1 MAATNIRWKTA
12 WRWVYLPARLSRR
25 LRRDAEVRFMMGSA
39 RGVTPEDR
47 TRRLMLAALG
57 VVFGDIGTSPLYAIR
72 ECFSHG
78 GGALEVGPASI
89 LGVLSLIVWAQVLL
103 ISVKYALFV
112 MRADNQGQGG
122 ILALMALALHGQDAR
137 RRSSVAIM
145 GLAAVGAALFFG
157 DGMLT
162 PAISVLSAVEGL
174 ELAAPWL
181 HPFVVPL
188 TIVVVIALFAMQSRG
203 TEHVGRLF
211 GPVMALWFAVLAAMG
226 LWQVAGDP
234 SVLAA
239 IDPRHAARFL
249 VSEPVMAF
257 VTLGAVFLAV
267 TGAEALYADMG
278 HFGARPIRLAW
289 FAFVFPALTLNYL
302 GQGALL
308 LADPSAVR
316 NPFYL
321 MVPSWALLPLVLLAT
336 LATVIASQAVI
347 SGAFSLARQCV
358 QLGFLP
364 RLEIRHTSEHEIGQ
378 IYAPQV
384 NWMLMAGVIALVVG
398 FRDSSSLASAYG
410 IAVTGTMAI
419 DGILFWFVARR
430 VWRWNAAGVGAL
442 VALFLAVD
450 LAFLGSNALKVANGG
465 WFPLV
470 AGAFLVAVMK
480 TWRDGRHLL
489 AEQMRQD
496 ALPVADFVAQV
507 ARRPAQRVA
516 GTAVFLTSNP
526 DGTPHALL
534 HNLKHNRILHERVVF
549 LTVRFHDVPFVAAD
563 RRARVED
570 LGQGFHRIVLT
581 CGFKETPNIPRE
593 LDGIRGAGGP
603 FDPMQTSYFLGR
615 ERLVLRERPLMAR
628 WREKLFIVM
637 QHNQSSATDFFGIPP
652 NRVVELGAQVE
663 V

>member
-1 MAATNIRWKTA
+1 MNESTPGTA
-12 WRWVYLPARLSRR
+12 SP
-25 LRRDAEVRFMMGSA
+25 
-39 RGVTPEDR
+39 DR
-47 TRRLMLAALG
+47 TRRLLLAALG

-78 GGALEVGPASI
+78 GGALEVSPASI

-103 ISVKYALFV
+103 ISLKYALFV

-137 RRSSVAIM
+137 RRSSLAIM

-188 TIVVVIALFAMQSRG
+188 TVVVVIGLFAMQSRG

-211 GPVMALWFAVLAAMG
+211 GPVMAAWFSVLAAMG

-239 IDPRHAARFL
+239 LDPRHAARF
-249 VSEPVMAF
+249 VATDPIVAF

-308 LADPSAVR
+308 LADPAAVR

-336 LATVIASQAVI
+336 AATVIASQAVI

-364 RLEIRHTSEHEIGQ
+364 RLETRHTSEHEIGQ

-398 FRDSSSLASAYG
+398 FRSSSSLASAYG

-430 VWRWNAAGVGAL
+430 VWGWNGVATSAL
-442 VALFLAVD
+442 VAMFLVVD
-450 LAFLGSNALKVANGG
+450 LAFLGSNALKIADGG

-470 AGAFLVAVMK
+470 VGAALVAVMK
-480 TWRDGRHLL
+480 TWRDGRRLL
-489 AEQMRQD
+489 AEQMHQA
-496 ALPVADFVAQV
+496 ALPVADFVSQV

-516 GTAVFLTSNP
+516 GTAVFLTGSP
-526 DGTPHALL
+526 EGAPHALL

-549 LTVRFHDVPFVAAD
+549 LTVRFRDAPFVSPGQ
-563 RRARVED
+563 RVQTED
-570 LGQGFHRIVLT
+570 LGQGFHRIVLSY
-581 CGFKETPNIPRE
+581 GFKETPNIPRE
-593 LDGIRGAGGP
+593 LDRVRDAGGP

-615 ERLVLRERPLMAR
+615 ERLVLRDRPLMAR

>member
-1 MAATNIRWKTA
+1 MNE
-12 WRWVYLPARLSRR
+12 S
-25 LRRDAEVRFMMGSA
+25 
-39 RGVTPEDR
+39 TPGTTPPDR
-47 TRRLMLAALG
+47 TRRLLLAALG

-78 GGALEVGPASI
+78 GGALEVSPASI

-103 ISVKYALFV
+103 ISLKYALFV

-137 RRSSVAIM
+137 RRSSLAIM

-188 TIVVVIALFAMQSRG
+188 TVVVVIGLFAMQSQG

-211 GPVMALWFAVLAAMG
+211 GPVMAAWFSVLAAMG

-239 IDPRHAARFL
+239 LDPRHAARF
-249 VSEPVMAF
+249 VATDPVVAF

-308 LADPSAVR
+308 LADPAAVR

-336 LATVIASQAVI
+336 AATVIASQAVI

-364 RLEIRHTSEHEIGQ
+364 RLETRHTSEHEIGQ

-398 FRDSSSLASAYG
+398 FRSSSSLASAYG

-430 VWRWNAAGVGAL
+430 VWGWNGVATSAL
-442 VALFLAVD
+442 VAMFLVVD
-450 LAFLGSNALKVANGG
+450 LAFLGSNALKIADGG

-470 AGAFLVAVMK
+470 VGAALVAVMK
-480 TWRDGRHLL
+480 TWRDGRRLL
-489 AEQMRQD
+489 AEQMHQA
-496 ALPVADFVAQV
+496 ALPVADFVSQV

-516 GTAVFLTSNP
+516 GTAVFLTGSP
-526 DGTPHALL
+526 EGAPHALL

-549 LTVRFHDVPFVAAD
+549 LTVRFRDAPFVSPGQ
-563 RRARVED
+563 RVQTED
-570 LGQGFHRIVLT
+570 LGQGFHRIVLSY
-581 CGFKETPNIPRE
+581 GFKETPNIPRE
-593 LDGIRGAGGP
+593 LDRVRDAGGP

-615 ERLVLRERPLMAR
+615 ERLVLRDRPLMAR

>member
-1 MAATNIRWKTA
+1 MNE
-12 WRWVYLPARLSRR
+12 S
-25 LRRDAEVRFMMGSA
+25 
-39 RGVTPEDR
+39 TPGTTPPDR
-47 TRRLMLAALG
+47 TRRLLLAALG

-78 GGALEVGPASI
+78 GGALEVSPASI

-103 ISVKYALFV
+103 ISLKYALFV

-137 RRSSVAIM
+137 RRSSLAIM
-145 GLAAVGAALFFG
+145 GLAAIGAALFFG

-188 TIVVVIALFAMQSRG
+188 TVVVVIGLFAMQSQG

-211 GPVMALWFAVLAAMG
+211 GPVMAAWFSVLAAMG

-239 IDPRHAARFL
+239 LDPRHAARF
-249 VSEPVMAF
+249 VATDPVVAF

-308 LADPSAVR
+308 LADPAAVR

-336 LATVIASQAVI
+336 AATVIASQAVI

-364 RLEIRHTSEHEIGQ
+364 RLETRHTSEHEIGQ

-398 FRDSSSLASAYG
+398 FRSSSSLASAYG

-430 VWRWNAAGVGAL
+430 VWGWNGVATSAL
-442 VALFLAVD
+442 VAMFLVVD
-450 LAFLGSNALKVANGG
+450 LAFLGSNALKIADGG

-470 AGAFLVAVMK
+470 VGAALVAVMK
-480 TWRDGRHLL
+480 TWRDGRRLL
-489 AEQMRQD
+489 AEQMHQA
-496 ALPVADFVAQV
+496 ALPVADFVSQV

-516 GTAVFLTSNP
+516 GTAVFLTGSP
-526 DGTPHALL
+526 EGAPHALL

-549 LTVRFHDVPFVAAD
+549 LTVRFRDAPFVSPGQ
-563 RRARVED
+563 RVQTED
-570 LGQGFHRIVLT
+570 LGQGFHRIVLSY
-581 CGFKETPNIPRE
+581 GFKETPNIPRE
-593 LDGIRGAGGP
+593 LDRVRDAGGP

-615 ERLVLRERPLMAR
+615 ERLVLRDRPLMAR

>member
-1 MAATNIRWKTA
+1 MNESTPGTA
-12 WRWVYLPARLSRR
+12 P
-25 LRRDAEVRFMMGSA
+25 
-39 RGVTPEDR
+39 PDR
-47 TRRLMLAALG
+47 TRRLLLAALG

-78 GGALEVGPASI
+78 GGALEVSPASI

-103 ISVKYALFV
+103 ISLKYALFV

-137 RRSSVAIM
+137 RRSSLAIM
-145 GLAAVGAALFFG
+145 GLAAIGAALFFG

-188 TIVVVIALFAMQSRG
+188 TVVVVIGLFAMQSRG

-211 GPVMALWFAVLAAMG
+211 GPVMAAWFSVLAAMG

-239 IDPRHAARFL
+239 LDPRHAARF
-249 VSEPVMAF
+249 VATDPVVAF

-308 LADPSAVR
+308 LADPAAVR

-336 LATVIASQAVI
+336 AATVIASQAVI

-364 RLEIRHTSEHEIGQ
+364 RLETRHTSEHEIGQ

-398 FRDSSSLASAYG
+398 FRSSSSLASAYG

-430 VWRWNAAGVGAL
+430 VWGWNGVATSAL
-442 VALFLAVD
+442 VAMFLVVD
-450 LAFLGSNALKVANGG
+450 LAFLGSNALKIADGG

-470 AGAFLVAVMK
+470 VGAALVAVMK
-480 TWRDGRHLL
+480 TWRDGRRLL
-489 AEQMRQD
+489 AEQMHQA
-496 ALPVADFVAQV
+496 ALPVADFVSQV

-516 GTAVFLTSNP
+516 GTAVFLTGSP
-526 DGTPHALL
+526 EGAPHALL

-549 LTVRFHDVPFVAAD
+549 LTVRFRDAPFVSPGQ
-563 RRARVED
+563 RVQTED
-570 LGQGFHRIVLT
+570 LGQGFHRIVLSY
-581 CGFKETPNIPRE
+581 GFKETPNIPRE
-593 LDGIRGAGGP
+593 LDRVRDAGGP

-615 ERLVLRERPLMAR
+615 ERLVLRDRPLMAR

>member
-1 MAATNIRWKTA
+1 MNESTPGTA
-12 WRWVYLPARLSRR
+12 P
-25 LRRDAEVRFMMGSA
+25 
-39 RGVTPEDR
+39 PDR
-47 TRRLMLAALG
+47 TRRLLLAALG

-78 GGALEVGPASI
+78 GGALEVSPASI

-103 ISVKYALFV
+103 ISLKYALFV

-137 RRSSVAIM
+137 RRSSLAIM

-188 TIVVVIALFAMQSRG
+188 TVVVVIGLFAMQSRG

-211 GPVMALWFAVLAAMG
+211 GPVMAAWFSVLAAMG

-239 IDPRHAARFL
+239 LDPRHAARF
-249 VSEPVMAF
+249 VATDPVVAF

-308 LADPSAVR
+308 LADPAAVR

-336 LATVIASQAVI
+336 AATVIASQAVI

-364 RLEIRHTSEHEIGQ
+364 RLETRHTSEHEIGQ

-398 FRDSSSLASAYG
+398 FRSSSSLASAYG

-430 VWRWNAAGVGAL
+430 VWGWNGVATSAL
-442 VALFLAVD
+442 VAMFLVVD
-450 LAFLGSNALKVANGG
+450 LAFLGSNALKIADGG

-470 AGAFLVAVMK
+470 VGAALVAVMK
-480 TWRDGRHLL
+480 TWRDGRRLL
-489 AEQMRQD
+489 AEQMHQA
-496 ALPVADFVAQV
+496 ALPVADFVSEV

-516 GTAVFLTSNP
+516 GTAVFLTGSP
-526 DGTPHALL
+526 EGAPHALL

-549 LTVRFHDVPFVAAD
+549 LTVRFRDAPFVSPGQ
-563 RRARVED
+563 RVQTED
-570 LGQGFHRIVLT
+570 LGQGFHRIVLSY
-581 CGFKETPNIPRE
+581 GFKETPNIPRE
-593 LDGIRGAGGP
+593 LDRVRDAGGP

-615 ERLVLRERPLMAR
+615 ERLVLRDRPLMAR

>member
-1 MAATNIRWKTA
+1 MNESTPGTA
-12 WRWVYLPARLSRR
+12 P
-25 LRRDAEVRFMMGSA
+25 
-39 RGVTPEDR
+39 PDR
-47 TRRLMLAALG
+47 TRRLLLAALG

-78 GGALEVGPASI
+78 GGALEVSPASI

-103 ISVKYALFV
+103 ISLKYALFV

-137 RRSSVAIM
+137 RRSSLAIM
-145 GLAAVGAALFFG
+145 GLAAIGAALFFG

-188 TIVVVIALFAMQSRG
+188 TVVVVIGLFAMQSQG

-211 GPVMALWFAVLAAMG
+211 GPVMAAWFSVLAAMG

-239 IDPRHAARFL
+239 LDPRHAARF
-249 VSEPVMAF
+249 VATDPVVAF

-308 LADPSAVR
+308 LADPAAVR

-336 LATVIASQAVI
+336 AATVIASQAVI

-364 RLEIRHTSEHEIGQ
+364 RLETRHTSEHEIGQ

-398 FRDSSSLASAYG
+398 FRSSSSLASAYG

-430 VWRWNAAGVGAL
+430 VWGWNGVATSAL
-442 VALFLAVD
+442 VAMFLVVD
-450 LAFLGSNALKVANGG
+450 LAFLGSNALKIADGG

-470 AGAFLVAVMK
+470 VGAALVAVMK
-480 TWRDGRHLL
+480 TWRDGRRLL
-489 AEQMRQD
+489 AEQMHQA
-496 ALPVADFVAQV
+496 ALPVADFVSQV

-516 GTAVFLTSNP
+516 GTAVFLTDSP
-526 DGTPHALL
+526 EGAPHALL

-549 LTVRFHDVPFVAAD
+549 LTVRFRDAPFVSPGQ
-563 RRARVED
+563 RVQTED
-570 LGQGFHRIVLT
+570 LGQGFHRIVLSY
-581 CGFKETPNIPRE
+581 GFKETPNIPRE
-593 LDGIRGAGGP
+593 LDRVRDAGGP

-615 ERLVLRERPLMAR
+615 ERLVLRDRPLMAR

>member
-1 MAATNIRWKTA
+1 
-12 WRWVYLPARLSRR
+12 
-25 LRRDAEVRFMMGSA
+25 
-39 RGVTPEDR
+39 
-47 TRRLMLAALG
+47 
-57 VVFGDIGTSPLYAIR
+57 
-72 ECFSHG
+72 
-78 GGALEVGPASI
+78 
-89 LGVLSLIVWAQVLL
+89 
-103 ISVKYALFV
+103 
-112 MRADNQGQGG
+112 
-122 ILALMALALHGQDAR
+122 
-137 RRSSVAIM
+137 
-145 GLAAVGAALFFG
+145 
-157 DGMLT
+157 
-162 PAISVLSAVEGL
+162 
-174 ELAAPWL
+174 
-181 HPFVVPL
+181 
-188 TIVVVIALFAMQSRG
+188 
-203 TEHVGRLF
+203 
-211 GPVMALWFAVLAAMG
+211 
-226 LWQVAGDP
+226 
-234 SVLAA
+234 
-239 IDPRHAARFL
+239 
-249 VSEPVMAF
+249 
-257 VTLGAVFLAV
+257 VFLAV

-549 LTVRFHDVPFVAAD
+549 LTVRFHDAPFVAAD
-563 RRARVED
+563 RRTRVED

>member
-1 MAATNIRWKTA
+1 MNESTPGTA
-12 WRWVYLPARLSRR
+12 P
-25 LRRDAEVRFMMGSA
+25 
-39 RGVTPEDR
+39 PDR
-47 TRRLMLAALG
+47 TRRLLLAALG

-78 GGALEVGPASI
+78 GGALEVSPASI

-103 ISVKYALFV
+103 ISLKYALFV

-137 RRSSVAIM
+137 RRSSLAIM

-188 TIVVVIALFAMQSRG
+188 TVVVVIGLFAMQSRG

-211 GPVMALWFAVLAAMG
+211 GPVMAAWFSVLAAMG

-239 IDPRHAARFL
+239 LDPRHAARF
-249 VSEPVMAF
+249 VATDPVVAF

-308 LADPSAVR
+308 LADPAAVR

-336 LATVIASQAVI
+336 AATVIASQAVI

-364 RLEIRHTSEHEIGQ
+364 RLETRHTSEHEIGQ

-398 FRDSSSLASAYG
+398 FRSSSSLASAYG

-430 VWRWNAAGVGAL
+430 VWGWNGVATSAL
-442 VALFLAVD
+442 VAMFLVVD
-450 LAFLGSNALKVANGG
+450 LAFLGSNALKIADGG

-470 AGAFLVAVMK
+470 VGAALVAVMK
-480 TWRDGRHLL
+480 TWRDGRRLL
-489 AEQMRQD
+489 AEQMHQA
-496 ALPVADFVAQV
+496 ALPVADFVSQV

-516 GTAVFLTSNP
+516 GTAVFLTGSP
-526 DGTPHALL
+526 EGAPHALL

-549 LTVRFHDVPFVAAD
+549 LTVRFRDAPFVSPGQ
-563 RRARVED
+563 RVQTED
-570 LGQGFHRIVLT
+570 LGQGFHRIVLSY
-581 CGFKETPNIPRE
+581 GFKETPNIPRE
-593 LDGIRGAGGP
+593 LDRVRDAGGP

-615 ERLVLRERPLMAR
+615 ERLVLRDRPLMAR

>member
-1 MAATNIRWKTA
+1 MNESTPGTA
-12 WRWVYLPARLSRR
+12 CP
-25 LRRDAEVRFMMGSA
+25 
-39 RGVTPEDR
+39 DR
-47 TRRLMLAALG
+47 TRRLLLAALG

-78 GGALEVGPASI
+78 GGALEVAPASI

-122 ILALMALALHGQDAR
+122 ILALMALALHGRDAR
-137 RRSSVAIM
+137 HRSSLAIM
-145 GLAAVGAALFFG
+145 GLAALGAALFFG

-181 HPFVVPL
+181 HPFVVPV
-188 TIVVVIALFAMQSRG
+188 TVVVVIGLFSMQSRG

-211 GPVMALWFAVLAAMG
+211 GPVMATWFAVLAAMG
-226 LWQVAGDP
+226 LWQLAGDA

-239 IDPRHAARFL
+239 LDPRHAARFFASDPL
-249 VSEPVMAF
+249 VAF

-336 LATVIASQAVI
+336 AATVIASQAVI

-364 RLEIRHTSEHEIGQ
+364 RLEVRHTSENEIGQ
-378 IYAPQV
+378 IYVPQV
-384 NWMLMAGVIALVVG
+384 NWTLMAGVIALVVG
-398 FRDSSSLASAYG
+398 FRSSSSLASAYG

-430 VWRWNAAGVGAL
+430 VWGWNGLATSAL
-442 VALFLAVD
+442 VALFLVVD
-450 LAFLGSNALKVANGG
+450 LAFLGSNALKIADGG
-465 WFPLV
+465 WLPLV
-470 AGAFLVAVMK
+470 VGAALVAVMK
-480 TWRDGRHLL
+480 TWRDGRRLL
-489 AEQMRQD
+489 AEQMHQA
-496 ALPVADFVAQV
+496 ALPVADFVSQV

-516 GTAVFLTSNP
+516 GTAVFLTGSP
-526 DGTPHALL
+526 EGAPHALL

-549 LTVRFHDVPFVAAD
+549 LTVRFRDAPFVSPGQ
-563 RRARVED
+563 RVLTED
-570 LGQGFHRIVLT
+570 LGHGFHRIVLSY
-581 CGFKETPNIPRE
+581 GFKEMPNIPRE
-593 LDGIRGAGGP
+593 LDRVRDAGGP

-615 ERLVLRERPLMAR
+615 ERLVLRDRPLMAR

>member
-1 MAATNIRWKTA
+1 
-12 WRWVYLPARLSRR
+12 
-25 LRRDAEVRFMMGSA
+25 MMGSA

-47 TRRLMLAALG
+47 TRRLVIAALG

-72 ECFSHG
+72 ECFSQG
-78 GGALEVGPASI
+78 GGALEVAPASI

-103 ISVKYALFV
+103 ISIKYALFV

-137 RRSSVAIM
+137 CRSSVAIM

-203 TEHVGRLF
+203 TESVGRLF

-226 LWQVAGDP
+226 LWQLAGDP

-239 IDPRHAARFL
+239 IDPRYAARFL
-249 VSEPVMAF
+249 VSDPVVAF

-419 DGILFWFVARR
+419 DAILFWFVARR

-450 LAFLGSNALKVANGG
+450 LSFLGSNALKIAHGG

-480 TWRDGRHLL
+480 TWRDGRRLL
-489 AEQMRQD
+489 AEQMHQD
-496 ALPVADFVAQV
+496 DLPVADFVAQV
-507 ARRPAQRVA
+507 ARRPVQRVA
-516 GTAVFLTSNP
+516 GTAVFLTSTP
-526 DGTPHALL
+526 EGTPHALL

-549 LTVRFHDVPFVAAD
+549 LTVRFHDAPFVPAD
-563 RRARVED
+563 RRVHVED
-570 LGQGFHRIVLT
+570 LGQGFHRIVLA

-593 LDGIRGAGGP
+593 LDRIRDAGGP
-603 FDPMQTSYFLGR
+603 FEPMQTSYFLGR
-615 ERLVLRERPLMAR
+615 ERLVLRDRPLMAR
-628 WREKLFIVM
+628 WREKLFIAM

>member
-1 MAATNIRWKTA
+1 
-12 WRWVYLPARLSRR
+12 
-25 LRRDAEVRFMMGSA
+25 
-39 RGVTPEDR
+39 
-47 TRRLMLAALG
+47 
-57 VVFGDIGTSPLYAIR
+57 
-72 ECFSHG
+72 
-78 GGALEVGPASI
+78 
-89 LGVLSLIVWAQVLL
+89 
-103 ISVKYALFV
+103 

-137 RRSSVAIM
+137 RRSSLAIM
-145 GLAAVGAALFFG
+145 GLAAIGAALFFG

-188 TIVVVIALFAMQSRG
+188 TVVVVIGLFAMQSQG

-211 GPVMALWFAVLAAMG
+211 GPVMAAWFSVLAAMG

-239 IDPRHAARFL
+239 LDPRHAARF
-249 VSEPVMAF
+249 VATDPVVAF

-308 LADPSAVR
+308 LADPAAVR

-336 LATVIASQAVI
+336 AATVIASQAVI

-364 RLEIRHTSEHEIGQ
+364 RLETRHTSEHEIGQ

-398 FRDSSSLASAYG
+398 FRSSSSLASAYG

-430 VWRWNAAGVGAL
+430 VWGWNGVATSAL
-442 VALFLAVD
+442 VAMFLVVD
-450 LAFLGSNALKVANGG
+450 LAFLGSNALKIADGG

-470 AGAFLVAVMK
+470 VGAALVAVMK
-480 TWRDGRHLL
+480 TWRDGRRLL
-489 AEQMRQD
+489 AEQMHQA
-496 ALPVADFVAQV
+496 ALPVADFVSQV

-516 GTAVFLTSNP
+516 GTAVFLTGSP
-526 DGTPHALL
+526 EGAPHALL

-549 LTVRFHDVPFVAAD
+549 LTVRFRDAPFVSPGQ
-563 RRARVED
+563 RVQTED
-570 LGQGFHRIVLT
+570 LGQGFHRIVLSY
-581 CGFKETPNIPRE
+581 GFKETPNIPRE
-593 LDGIRGAGGP
+593 LDRVRDAGGP

-615 ERLVLRERPLMAR
+615 ERLVLRDRPLMAR

>member
-1 MAATNIRWKTA
+1 MNESTPGTA
-12 WRWVYLPARLSRR
+12 P
-25 LRRDAEVRFMMGSA
+25 
-39 RGVTPEDR
+39 PDR
-47 TRRLMLAALG
+47 TRRLLLAALG

-78 GGALEVGPASI
+78 GGALEVSPASI

-103 ISVKYALFV
+103 ISLKYALFV

-137 RRSSVAIM
+137 RRSSLAIM
-145 GLAAVGAALFFG
+145 GLAAIGAALFFG

-188 TIVVVIALFAMQSRG
+188 TVVVVIGLFAMQSQG

-211 GPVMALWFAVLAAMG
+211 GPVMAAWFSVLAAMG

-239 IDPRHAARFL
+239 LDPRHAARF
-249 VSEPVMAF
+249 VATDPVVAF

-308 LADPSAVR
+308 LADPAAVR

-336 LATVIASQAVI
+336 AATVIASQAVI

-364 RLEIRHTSEHEIGQ
+364 RLETRHTSEHEIGQ

-398 FRDSSSLASAYG
+398 FRSSSSLASAYG

-430 VWRWNAAGVGAL
+430 VWGWNGVATSAL
-442 VALFLAVD
+442 VAMFLVVD
-450 LAFLGSNALKVANGG
+450 LAFLGSNALKIADGG

-470 AGAFLVAVMK
+470 VGAALVAVMK
-480 TWRDGRHLL
+480 TWRDGRRLL
-489 AEQMRQD
+489 AEQMHQA
-496 ALPVADFVAQV
+496 ALPVADFVSQV

-516 GTAVFLTSNP
+516 GTAVFLTGSP
-526 DGTPHALL
+526 EGAPHALL

-549 LTVRFHDVPFVAAD
+549 LTVRFRDAPFVSPGQ
-563 RRARVED
+563 RVQTED
-570 LGQGFHRIVLT
+570 LGQGFHRIVLSY
-581 CGFKETPNIPRE
+581 GFKETPNIPRE
-593 LDGIRGAGGP
+593 LDRVRDAGGP

-615 ERLVLRERPLMAR
+615 ERLVLRDRPLMAR

>member
-1 MAATNIRWKTA
+1 MNESTPGTA
-12 WRWVYLPARLSRR
+12 SP
-25 LRRDAEVRFMMGSA
+25 
-39 RGVTPEDR
+39 DR
-47 TRRLMLAALG
+47 TRRLLLAALG

-78 GGALEVGPASI
+78 GGALEVSPASI

-103 ISVKYALFV
+103 ISLKYALFV

-137 RRSSVAIM
+137 RRSSLAIM

-188 TIVVVIALFAMQSRG
+188 TVVVVIGLFAMQSQG

-211 GPVMALWFAVLAAMG
+211 GPVMAAWFSVLAAMG

-239 IDPRHAARFL
+239 LDPRHAARF
-249 VSEPVMAF
+249 VATDPVVAF

-308 LADPSAVR
+308 LADPAAVR

-336 LATVIASQAVI
+336 AATVIASQAVI

-364 RLEIRHTSEHEIGQ
+364 RLETRHTSEHEIGQ

-398 FRDSSSLASAYG
+398 FRSSSSLASAYG

-430 VWRWNAAGVGAL
+430 VWGWNGVATSAL
-442 VALFLAVD
+442 VAMFLVVD
-450 LAFLGSNALKVANGG
+450 LAFLGSNALKIADGG

-470 AGAFLVAVMK
+470 VGAALVAVMK
-480 TWRDGRHLL
+480 TWRDGRRLL
-489 AEQMRQD
+489 AEQMHQA
-496 ALPVADFVAQV
+496 ALPVADFVSQV

-516 GTAVFLTSNP
+516 GTAVFLTGSP
-526 DGTPHALL
+526 EGAPHALL

-549 LTVRFHDVPFVAAD
+549 LTVRFRDAPFVSPGQ
-563 RRARVED
+563 RVQTED
-570 LGQGFHRIVLT
+570 LGQGFHRIVLSY
-581 CGFKETPNIPRE
+581 GFKETPNIPRE
-593 LDGIRGAGGP
+593 LDRVRDAGGP

-615 ERLVLRERPLMAR
+615 ERLVLRDRPLMAR

>member
-1 MAATNIRWKTA
+1 
-12 WRWVYLPARLSRR
+12 
-25 LRRDAEVRFMMGSA
+25 
-39 RGVTPEDR
+39 
-47 TRRLMLAALG
+47 
-57 VVFGDIGTSPLYAIR
+57 
-72 ECFSHG
+72 
-78 GGALEVGPASI
+78 
-89 LGVLSLIVWAQVLL
+89 
-103 ISVKYALFV
+103 
-112 MRADNQGQGG
+112 
-122 ILALMALALHGQDAR
+122 
-137 RRSSVAIM
+137 M

-549 LTVRFHDVPFVAAD
+549 LTVRFHDAPFVAAD

>member
-1 MAATNIRWKTA
+1 
-12 WRWVYLPARLSRR
+12 
-25 LRRDAEVRFMMGSA
+25 
-39 RGVTPEDR
+39 
-47 TRRLMLAALG
+47 
-57 VVFGDIGTSPLYAIR
+57 
-72 ECFSHG
+72 
-78 GGALEVGPASI
+78 
-89 LGVLSLIVWAQVLL
+89 VLL

-442 VALFLAVD
+442 VTLFLAVD

-549 LTVRFHDVPFVAAD
+549 LTVRFHDAPFVAAD

>member
-1 MAATNIRWKTA
+1 MNESTPGTA
-12 WRWVYLPARLSRR
+12 P
-25 LRRDAEVRFMMGSA
+25 
-39 RGVTPEDR
+39 PDR
-47 TRRLMLAALG
+47 TRRLLLAALG

-78 GGALEVGPASI
+78 GGALEVSPASI

-103 ISVKYALFV
+103 ISLKYALFV

-137 RRSSVAIM
+137 RRSSLAIM

-188 TIVVVIALFAMQSRG
+188 TVVVVIGLFAMQSQG

-211 GPVMALWFAVLAAMG
+211 GPVMAAWFSVLAAMG

-239 IDPRHAARFL
+239 LDPRHAARF
-249 VSEPVMAF
+249 VATDPVVAF

-308 LADPSAVR
+308 LADPAAVR

-336 LATVIASQAVI
+336 AATVIASQAVI

-364 RLEIRHTSEHEIGQ
+364 RLETRHTSEHEIGQ

-398 FRDSSSLASAYG
+398 FRSSSSLASAYG

-430 VWRWNAAGVGAL
+430 VWGWNGVATSAL
-442 VALFLAVD
+442 VAMFLVVD
-450 LAFLGSNALKVANGG
+450 LAFLGSNALKIADGG

-470 AGAFLVAVMK
+470 VGAALVAVMK

-489 AEQMRQD
+489 AEQMHQA
-496 ALPVADFVAQV
+496 ALPVADFVSQV

-516 GTAVFLTSNP
+516 GTAVFLTGSP
-526 DGTPHALL
+526 EGAPHALL

-549 LTVRFHDVPFVAAD
+549 LTVRFRDAPFVSPGQ
-563 RRARVED
+563 RVQTED
-570 LGQGFHRIVLT
+570 LGQGFHRIVLSY
-581 CGFKETPNIPRE
+581 GFKETPNIPRE
-593 LDGIRGAGGP
+593 LDRVRDAGGP

-615 ERLVLRERPLMAR
+615 ERLVLRDRPLMAR

>member
-1 MAATNIRWKTA
+1 M
-12 WRWVYLPARLSRR
+12 
-25 LRRDAEVRFMMGSA
+25 
-39 RGVTPEDR
+39 
-47 TRRLMLAALG
+47 
-57 VVFGDIGTSPLYAIR
+57 
-72 ECFSHG
+72 
-78 GGALEVGPASI
+78 
-89 LGVLSLIVWAQVLL
+89 LL
-103 ISVKYALFV
+103 ISIKYALFV

-549 LTVRFHDVPFVAAD
+549 LTVRFHDAPFVAAD

>member
-1 MAATNIRWKTA
+1 
-12 WRWVYLPARLSRR
+12 
-25 LRRDAEVRFMMGSA
+25 MMGSA

-47 TRRLMLAALG
+47 TRRLILAALG

-103 ISVKYALFV
+103 ISVKYARFV

-549 LTVRFHDVPFVAAD
+549 LTVRFHDAPFVAAD

>member
-1 MAATNIRWKTA
+1 MNESTPGTA
-12 WRWVYLPARLSRR
+12 SP
-25 LRRDAEVRFMMGSA
+25 
-39 RGVTPEDR
+39 DR
-47 TRRLMLAALG
+47 TRRLLLAALG

-78 GGALEVGPASI
+78 GGALEVSPASI

-103 ISVKYALFV
+103 ISLKYALFV

-137 RRSSVAIM
+137 RRSSLAIM
-145 GLAAVGAALFFG
+145 GLAAVGATLFFG

-188 TIVVVIALFAMQSRG
+188 TVVVVIGLFAMQSRG

-211 GPVMALWFAVLAAMG
+211 GPVMAAWFSVLAAMG

-239 IDPRHAARFL
+239 LDPRHAARF
-249 VSEPVMAF
+249 VATDPVVAF

-308 LADPSAVR
+308 LADPAAVR

-336 LATVIASQAVI
+336 AATVIASQAVI

-364 RLEIRHTSEHEIGQ
+364 RLETRHTSEHEIGQ

-398 FRDSSSLASAYG
+398 FRSSSSLASAYG

-430 VWRWNAAGVGAL
+430 VWGWNGVATSAL
-442 VALFLAVD
+442 VAMFLVVD
-450 LAFLGSNALKVANGG
+450 LAFLGSNALKIADGG

-470 AGAFLVAVMK
+470 VGAALVAVMK
-480 TWRDGRHLL
+480 TWRDGRRLL
-489 AEQMRQD
+489 AEQMHQA
-496 ALPVADFVAQV
+496 ALPVADFVSQV

-516 GTAVFLTSNP
+516 GTAVFLTGSP
-526 DGTPHALL
+526 EGAPHALL

-549 LTVRFHDVPFVAAD
+549 LTVRFRDAPFVSPGQ
-563 RRARVED
+563 RVQTED
-570 LGQGFHRIVLT
+570 LGQGFHRIVLSY
-581 CGFKETPNIPRE
+581 GFKETPNIPRE
-593 LDGIRGAGGP
+593 LDRVRDAGGP

-615 ERLVLRERPLMAR
+615 ERLVLRDRPLMAR

>member
-1 MAATNIRWKTA
+1 
-12 WRWVYLPARLSRR
+12 
-25 LRRDAEVRFMMGSA
+25 
-39 RGVTPEDR
+39 
-47 TRRLMLAALG
+47 
-57 VVFGDIGTSPLYAIR
+57 
-72 ECFSHG
+72 
-78 GGALEVGPASI
+78 
-89 LGVLSLIVWAQVLL
+89 
-103 ISVKYALFV
+103 
-112 MRADNQGQGG
+112 
-122 ILALMALALHGQDAR
+122 
-137 RRSSVAIM
+137 M

-188 TIVVVIALFAMQSRG
+188 TVVVVIGLFAMQSQG

-211 GPVMALWFAVLAAMG
+211 GPVMAAWFSVLAAMG

-239 IDPRHAARFL
+239 LDPRHAARF
-249 VSEPVMAF
+249 VATDPVVAF

-308 LADPSAVR
+308 LADPAAVR

-336 LATVIASQAVI
+336 AATVIASQAVI

-364 RLEIRHTSEHEIGQ
+364 RLETRHTSEHEIGQ

-398 FRDSSSLASAYG
+398 FRSSSSLASAYG

-430 VWRWNAAGVGAL
+430 VWGWNGVATSAL
-442 VALFLAVD
+442 VAMFLVVD
-450 LAFLGSNALKVANGG
+450 LAFLGSNALKIADGG

-470 AGAFLVAVMK
+470 VGAALVAVMK
-480 TWRDGRHLL
+480 TWRDGRRLL
-489 AEQMRQD
+489 AEQMHQA
-496 ALPVADFVAQV
+496 ALPVADFVSQV

-516 GTAVFLTSNP
+516 GTAVFLTGSP
-526 DGTPHALL
+526 EGAPHALL

-549 LTVRFHDVPFVAAD
+549 LTVRFRDAPFVSPGQ
-563 RRARVED
+563 RVQTED
-570 LGQGFHRIVLT
+570 LGQGFHRIVLSY
-581 CGFKETPNIPRE
+581 GFKETPNIPRE
-593 LDGIRGAGGP
+593 LDRVRDAGGP

-615 ERLVLRERPLMAR
+615 ERLVLRDRPLMAR

>member
-1 MAATNIRWKTA
+1 MNESTPGTA
-12 WRWVYLPARLSRR
+12 P
-25 LRRDAEVRFMMGSA
+25 
-39 RGVTPEDR
+39 PDR
-47 TRRLMLAALG
+47 TRRLLLAALG

-78 GGALEVGPASI
+78 GGALEVSPASI

-103 ISVKYALFV
+103 ISLKYALFV

-137 RRSSVAIM
+137 RRSSLAIM

-188 TIVVVIALFAMQSRG
+188 TVVVVIGLFAMQSQG

-211 GPVMALWFAVLAAMG
+211 GPVMAAWFSVLAAMG

-239 IDPRHAARFL
+239 LDPRHAARF
-249 VSEPVMAF
+249 VATDPVVAF

-308 LADPSAVR
+308 LADPAAVR

-336 LATVIASQAVI
+336 AATVIASQAVI

-364 RLEIRHTSEHEIGQ
+364 RLETRHTSEHEIGQ

-398 FRDSSSLASAYG
+398 FRSSSSLASAYG

-430 VWRWNAAGVGAL
+430 VWGWNGVATSAL
-442 VALFLAVD
+442 VAMFLVVD
-450 LAFLGSNALKVANGG
+450 LAFLGSNALKIADGG

-470 AGAFLVAVMK
+470 VGAALVAVMK
-480 TWRDGRHLL
+480 TWRDGRRLL
-489 AEQMRQD
+489 AEQMHQA
-496 ALPVADFVAQV
+496 ALPVADFVSQV

-516 GTAVFLTSNP
+516 GTAVFLTGSP
-526 DGTPHALL
+526 EGAPHALL

-549 LTVRFHDVPFVAAD
+549 LTVRFRDAPFVSPGQ
-563 RRARVED
+563 RVQTED
-570 LGQGFHRIVLT
+570 LGQGFHRIVLSY
-581 CGFKETPNIPRE
+581 GFKETPNIPRE
-593 LDGIRGAGGP
+593 LDRVRDAGGP

-615 ERLVLRERPLMAR
+615 ERLVLRDRPLMAR